1 MSRSSETT
9 EVPQE
14 EDHSKMQTTPSQSNA
29 YEPSLAGTDSS
40 FMPGQAAFS
49 STPAA
54 ARGSR
59 TEESFG
65 TQKSDDPSWM
75 TSVESPLVRLDR
87 EFKEFSRES
96 ERDGS
101 YAGSSTSRQLP
112 SLRFDEPTPSAKQ
125 SSSDVL
131 GKGKKKE
138 AEQPLLRNVLR
149 HNLHSMDHS
158 SSTASV
164 PNVSPLK
171 FHRKPKTPL
180 STMKHYNPYLP
191 PDTDPVN
198 WSGVVDLRDPSVT
211 TPQRRKGKAKS
222 SRQTPASHAKVP
234 DDEDDD
240 DSFEG
245 LPPGMSPPVLMSPAR
260 PPRSSAE
267 LGLLK
272 VGQTPK
278 TEVSERIK
286 RDLLRDMQYSRG
298 IESSMSTVPTP
309 PSLSR
314 YNRPGM
320 DTTDSIVMDSSLESM
335 FRRVGLNVPSKG
347 STPGLRL
354 PARASQ
360 KAFVEPSE
368 PPQQTLITFDE
379 PLTPIPPQPEPQV
392 DSDSDSLDEINNT
405 AHPSA
410 AFLMASAQCNR
421 DSDDSFGSSN
431 HSSDSLDGEDGN
443 GLVPVHPFAQ
453 GIQENGYDDDDDS
466 YDDDVDDMY
475 DGGATEE
482 ETLFG
487 VPPAQRLRAQ
497 SGMVGDNLRMLGEE
511 LIEDTIGMGSVM
523 ATRGRVEESPTPAP
537 RN

>member
-1 MSRSSETT
+1 
-9 EVPQE
+9 
-14 EDHSKMQTTPSQSNA
+14 
-29 YEPSLAGTDSS
+29 
-40 FMPGQAAFS
+40 MPGQAAFS

-54 ARGSR
+54 ARGPR
-59 TEESFG
+59 TEESFA
-65 TQKSDDPSWM
+65 TQNSDDPSWM

-101 YAGSSTSRQLP
+101 YAGSSTSRQIP
-112 SLRFDEPTPSAKQ
+112 SLRFDEPTPSAGQ
-125 SSSDVL
+125 QAPDIL

-149 HNLHSMDHS
+149 HNLHSIDQNA
-158 SSTASV
+158 TNA

-211 TPQRRKGKAKS
+211 TPQSRKGKS
-222 SRQTPASHAKVP
+222 SRQTPASYAKVS
-234 DDEDDD
+234 DDDDDD

-245 LPPGMSPPVLMSPAR
+245 LPPGMSPPVTMSPAR

-267 LGLLK
+267 LGLLR

-278 TEVSERIK
+278 AEVPERIK

-320 DTTDSIVMDSSLESM
+320 DTTDSIVIDSSLESM
-335 FRRVGLNVPSKG
+335 FRRVGLDIPLGKG

-354 PARASQ
+354 PPRASQ
-360 KAFVEPSE
+360 KAVMEPSE
-368 PPQQTLITFDE
+368 PPQQTLNTPLDE
-379 PLTPIPPQPEPQV
+379 PMTPVPPPPEPQV

-410 AFLMASAQCNR
+410 AFLMASTQRNR

-431 HSSDSLDGEDGN
+431 HSSDSLNDEDGN

-453 GIQENGYDDDDDS
+453 GIQDDGYDDDDS
-466 YDDDVDDMY
+466 YDDDMY
-475 DGGATEE
+475 DGGPVEE

-497 SGMVGDNLRMLGEE
+497 SGMLGDDLRILGDLVEGT
-511 LIEDTIGMGSVM
+511 LGKGSS
-523 ATRGRVEESPTPAP
+523 RGGVEESPTPAP
-537 RN
+537 QN